1 MIRDFWV
8 ENYYSIKERQE
19 MDFEVRSKEDEWMR
33 VEPTPGVYLSKLGII
48 YGANA
53 SGKSNLVKAIGFVKN
68 TLMEGLPVNCA
79 NDFCRS
85 DLNNQ
90 NRESIFELQFTVD
103 DKFYAYGFSTILN
116 QKIITE

>member
-53 SGKSNLVKAIGFVKN
+53 SGKSNMLKAMQNVFDLLFTSRSN
-68 TLMEGLPVNCA
+68 RNDPVLSGMPFA
-79 NDFCRS
+79 
-85 DLNNQ
+85 L
-90 NRESIFELQFTVD
+90 TA
-103 DKFYAYGFSTILN
+103 DKPTKMYV
-116 QKIITE
+116 

>member
-53 SGKSNLVKAIGFVKN
+53 SG
-68 TLMEGLPVNCA
+68 M
-79 NDFCRS
+79 
-85 DLNNQ
+85 
-90 NRESIFELQFTVD
+90 
-103 DKFYAYGFSTILN
+103 
-116 QKIITE
+116 

>member
-53 SGKSNLVKAIGFVKN
+53 SGKSNMLKAMQNVFDLLFTSRSNRNDPETHYKRVTGIFPQ
-68 TLMEGLPVNCA
+68 EGKV
-79 NDFCRS
+79 
-85 DLNNQ
+85 
-90 NRESIFELQFTVD
+90 TV
-103 DKFYAYGFSTILN
+103 L
-116 QKIITE
+116 